1 MEANL
6 TFKNKI
12 NYDSSNSLTEPTII
26 SYQSHGT
33 EVRITI
39 PYSDVTS
46 SELAD
51 HFVKI
56 IGCCGFA
63 PNMLEEHVY
72 HILED
77 KLKEL

>member
-1 MEANL
+1 MEADL

-12 NYDSSNSLTEPTII
+12 NYDSSNSLLEPTII
-26 SYQSHGT
+26 SYRSHGT

-39 PYSDVTS
+39 PTSDVTAI
-46 SELAD
+46 EIAE

-56 IGCCGFA
+56 MGCCGFA
-63 PNMLEEHVY
+63 ANQLEEHVY
-72 HILED
+72 HTLED

>member
-1 MEANL
+1 MEADL

-12 NYDSSNSLTEPTII
+12 NYDLTDSLKEPTII
-26 SYQSHGT
+26 SYRSHGT

-39 PYSDVTS
+39 PYSDVTVP
-46 SELAD
+46 EIAE

-56 IGCCGFA
+56 LGCCGFA
-63 PNMLEEHVY
+63 SHQLEEHVY
-72 HILED
+72 HLLDE